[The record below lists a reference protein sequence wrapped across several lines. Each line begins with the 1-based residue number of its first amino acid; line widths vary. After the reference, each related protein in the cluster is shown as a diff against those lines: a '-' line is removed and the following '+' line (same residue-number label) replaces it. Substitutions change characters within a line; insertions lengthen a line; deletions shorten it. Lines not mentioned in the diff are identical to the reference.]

1 MTADAS
7 AILKAGDPDGALVAL
22 QDQVRAN
29 PADARLRIF
38 LFQLLCVLGDWKRA
52 VTQLKVAA
60 EMDASAV
67 TMAQAYREAIICE
80 NFREKVFAGEK
91 DPLIFGQ
98 PQEWIAL
105 LIEAVK
111 TLAAGKPA
119 EAAELRARAFDMAPS
134 APGTLNE
141 TRFEWIADADMRLGP
156 ILEVIVNG
164 KYFWMP
170 FTAIHALRCEPPAD
184 LRDAVWTPANLTLQ
198 NGGEFVVMIP
208 TRYPGTTFSSD
219 GTAKLARATDW
230 VDAGAD
236 TYVGIGQRLLTTDA
250 GDTALMELRALSVDP
265 MPGDE
270 TAMENG

>member
-1 MTADAS
+1 
-7 AILKAGDPDGALVAL
+7 
-22 QDQVRAN
+22 
-29 PADARLRIF
+29 
-38 LFQLLCVLGDWKRA
+38 
-52 VTQLKVAA
+52 
-60 EMDASAV
+60 
-67 TMAQAYREAIICE
+67 
-80 NFREKVFAGEK
+80 
-91 DPLIFGQ
+91 
-98 PQEWIAL
+98 
-105 LIEAVK
+105 
-111 TLAAGKPA
+111 
-119 EAAELRARAFDMAPS
+119 
-134 APGTLNE
+134 
-141 TRFEWIADADMRLGP
+141 DMRLGP

-208 TRYPGTTFSSD
+208 TRYPGTTSSSD

-265 MPGDE
+265 MPGGE